1 MSSSESHGAAHAAHQ
16 APTGFIR
23 KWIFSL
29 DHKVIGIQYY
39 FLALFS
45 VFIGMFLSL
54 LMRIHMIAPDVK
66 IALFEKLWPT
76 GAAGGIMT
84 PELYL
89 SLMTMHGTIMVFFV
103 LTTAPQSGFGNYFLP
118 IQIGAEDMAFPVLNM
133 LSFWTTFLALVVMVA
148 AFFVP
153 GGAPL
158 GGWTAYPPLS
168 ALGAI
173 AGPGQGTGQTLWVVS
188 IAIFCGASL
197 MGAINFIATTMD
209 LRAKG
214 LSFMRLPLTCWT
226 WLVTAIL
233 GLLGFAVLLAAG
245 ILLLLD
251 REAGTSFFIPAGLVV
266 SDQIQNHKG
275 GSPLLWQHLFWFFGH
290 PEVYIAI
297 LPGMGVTSQVLSVF
311 SRKPIFGYRA
321 MVYAIMSIGFLGFLV
336 WGHHMFMSGM
346 SPYSAMA
353 FSVLTMTIGVP
364 SAIKTFNWIGTLWG
378 GQLRLTTAMLFALG
392 FVSLFVSGGISGIF
406 LGQPALDLYFH
417 DTYFVVGHFH
427 MIMGVAAIFG
437 MFAGTFYWFPKMYGR
452 MMNETLGKIH
462 FFITFIG
469 VYAIFTPMHF
479 LGIGGNPRRY
489 PDFKDYEFMGHLM
502 PVHQFMTIAAFI
514 TIVAQFIFVFNLF
527 WSMKKGAKAPVNP
540 WEATTLEWTVSS
552 PPPFDNFAGVHPV
565 VNHGPYEYSVPG
577 APKDYVMQ
585 TDPPLVTGSVRH

>member
-1 MSSSESHGAAHAAHQ
+1 MSSSIVHAAHE
-16 APTGFIR
+16 APRGFIR
-23 KWIFSL
+23 RYIFSL
-29 DHKVIGIQYY
+29 DHKVIGLQYF

-45 VFIGMFLSL
+45 VFLGMGLSV
-54 LMRIHMIAPDVK
+54 LMRFHMVYPDAKV
-66 IALFEKLWPT
+66 ALFEKLWPT

-158 GGWTAYPPLS
+158 AGWTAYPPLS
-168 ALGAI
+168 AVGALS
-173 AGPGQGTGQTLWVVS
+173 GPGEGAGQTLWVIS
-188 IAIFCGASL
+188 IAIFSGASL
-197 MGAINFIATTMD
+197 MGAINFIATTID

-214 LSFMRLPLTCWT
+214 MSMMRLPLTCWS
-226 WLVTAIL
+226 WFVTAIL

-245 ILLLLD
+245 VLLLLD
-251 REAGTSFFIPAGLVV
+251 RMAGTSFFLPAGLLV
-266 SDQIQNHKG
+266 SDQILNHKG

-297 LPGMGVTSQVLSVF
+297 LPGMGVASQLLSTF

-321 MVYAIMSIGFLGFLV
+321 MVYAILGIGFLGFFV

-346 SPYSAMA
+346 NPYSAMA
-353 FSVLTMTIGVP
+353 FSVLTMSIGVP
-364 SAIKTFNWIGTLWG
+364 SAIKTFNWVGTLWG
-378 GQLRLTTAMLFALG
+378 GRIRFDTAMLFALG
-392 FVSLFVSGGISGIF
+392 FVSLFVTGGISGIF

-437 MFAGTFYWFPKMYGR
+437 MFAGTFYWFPKMFGR
-452 MMNETLGKIH
+452 MMNEPLGKVH
-462 FFITFIG
+462 FYLTFLG

-479 LGIGGNPRRY
+479 LGIAGNPRRY
-489 PDFKDYEFMGHLM
+489 ADFTNFEFMGKLM
-502 PVHQFMTIAAFI
+502 PVHTFMTWAAI
-514 TIVAQFIFVFNLF
+514 LTASAQILFVINLF
-527 WSMKKGAKAPVNP
+527 WSMAKGKKAPMNP
-540 WEATTLEWTVSS
+540 WEATTLEWTIPS
-552 PPPFDNFAGVHPV
+552 PPPFDNFAGKHPV

-577 APKDYVMQ
+577 APKDYIMQ
-585 TDPPLVTGSVRH
+585 SDPA

>member
-1 MSSSESHGAAHAAHQ
+1 MSSPIVHAAHE
-16 APTGFIR
+16 APKGFIR
-23 KWIFSL
+23 RYIFSL

-45 VFIGMFLSL
+45 VFLGMGLSV
-54 LMRIHMIAPDVK
+54 LMRFHMVYPDAKVS
-66 IALFEKLWPT
+66 LFEKLWPT

-103 LTTAPQSGFGNYFLP
+103 LTTAPQSGFGNFFLP

-158 GGWTAYPPLS
+158 AGWTAYPPLS
-168 ALGAI
+168 AVGPLS
-173 AGPGQGTGQTLWVVS
+173 GPGEGAGQSLWVIS

-197 MGAINFIATTMD
+197 MGAINFIATTID
-209 LRAKG
+209 LRARG
-214 LSFMRLPLTCWT
+214 MSMMRLPLTCWS
-226 WLVTAIL
+226 WFVTAIL

-245 ILLLLD
+245 VLLLLD
-251 REAGTSFFIPAGLVV
+251 RMAGTSFFLPAGLVIN
-266 SDQIQNHKG
+266 DQILNHKG

-297 LPGMGVTSQVLSVF
+297 LPGMGLASQLLATF
-311 SRKPIFGYRA
+311 ARKPIFGYRA
-321 MVYAIMSIGFLGFLV
+321 MVYAILGIGFLGFFV

-346 SPYSAMA
+346 NPYSAMA
-353 FSVLTMTIGVP
+353 FSILTMSIGVP

-378 GQLRLTTAMLFALG
+378 GRIHLTTAMLFALG
-392 FVSLFVSGGISGIF
+392 FVSLFVTGGISGIF

-437 MFAGTFYWFPKMYGR
+437 MFGGTFYWFPKMFGR

-462 FFITFIG
+462 FYLTFLG

-479 LGIGGNPRRY
+479 LGIAGNPRRY
-489 PDFKDYEFMGHLM
+489 ADFTNFEFMNNLM
-502 PVHQFMTIAAFI
+502 PIHKFMTHAAIF
-514 TIVAQFIFVFNLF
+514 TATVQLIFVINLF
-527 WSMKKGAKAPVNP
+527 WSMKKGAKAPANP
-540 WEATTLEWTVSS
+540 WNATTLEWTVPS
-552 PPPFDNFAGVHPV
+552 PPPFDNFAGKHPV

-577 APKDYVMQ
+577 APKDYIMQ
-585 TDPPLVTGSVRH
+585 TDPA